1 MAQVSDSVLTDSMD
15 VDPALTDTEFTDQV
29 LSIRDLGVSVG
40 DKELLNIHSL
50 SAGSG
55 QLITLLGA
63 NGAGKSTLFKSIT
76 GEVQPDD
83 RQLSR
88 VEFHGKPV
96 SGWPSQS
103 LARHLGV
110 LPQASQLSFPF
121 TVKEVVGLGL
131 IPLTASRAEGQCLV
145 AEAMKQTD
153 TAHFAD
159 RIYTQ
164 LSGGERQR
172 VHLARVLVQLSQAE
186 QTPLLLLDEPTSAQ
200 DLGQQ
205 HQILRLAQQ
214 LCHEKQ
220 WTVIAILHDLNQALR
235 YCDQV
240 WLLEQGRLIEQ
251 GLPSNVLTQ
260 SNIERVWGYRPELVM
275 TEQGHVVLA

>member
-1 MAQVSDSVLTDSMD
+1 MALVSDSVLSI
-15 VDPALTDTEFTDQV
+15 QH
-29 LSIRDLGVSVG
+29 LSLSVG
-40 DKELLNIHSL
+40 RKSLLNIETL
-50 SAGSG
+50 SAHSG
-55 QLITLLGA
+55 QLIALLGA
-63 NGAGKSTLFKSIT
+63 NGAGKSTLFKAIT

-88 VEFHGKPV
+88 VELHGKSVTDWQPQ
-96 SGWPSQS
+96 W

-131 IPLTASRAEGQCLV
+131 IPLTASRVEGQRLV
-145 AEAMKQTD
+145 ADAMKQTD
-153 TAHFAD
+153 TAQFAD

-172 VHLARVLVQLSQAE
+172 VHLARVLVQLSQSE
-186 QTPLLLLDEPTSAQ
+186 QTPVLLLDEPTSAQ

-214 LCHEKQ
+214 LCHEKH
-220 WTVIAILHDLNQALR
+220 WTVIAILHDLNQAIR

-251 GLPSNVLTQ
+251 GTPSQVLTEA
-260 SNIERVWGYRPELVM
+260 NIERVWGYRPERIVSDQGQLVL
-275 TEQGHVVLA
+275 V